1 MEDRPAL
8 FFRFQMH
15 EVFRIKKAGGVSS
28 IIGATHLARTLSE
41 FREREKNNARLVRK
55 ADAFTG
61 PGARSESA
69 ANPKRTFVQ
78 MRKEFRADNAT
89 KREIDGHHQAKK
101 RRAHRHKPML
111 DCPSHGVSIS
121 RFQEFHYCVAPF
133 THSLPQY

>member
-15 EVFRIKKAGGVSS
+15 EVFRIKKARGVGSV
-28 IIGATHLARTLSE
+28 IGATHLARTLSD
-41 FREREKNNARLVRK
+41 FRERAKNNARLVRQ

-89 KREIDGHHQAKK
+89 KREIDGHHPPKK
-101 RRAHRHKPML
+101 RRAHHHKPLL

-121 RFQEFHYCVAPF
+121 RFQEFHNWVAPS
-133 THSLPQY
+133 THSLPE